1 MSETKRLYRS
11 RSERMIAG
19 ICGGLGQ
26 YLGTDPTVIRLVF
39 VLLAVLGPGVIVYL
53 IAWLIVPEEP
63 AAGEMVVTVE
73 AQPAP
78 AEEPEP

>member
-1 MSETKRLYRS
+1 MSSEAKRLYRS

-19 ICGGLGQ
+19 ICAGLGQ

-39 VLLAVLGPGVIVYL
+39 VLLAVLGPGVIIYL

-63 AAGEMVVTVE
+63 LAKDEVITVTTEEKTE
-73 AQPAP
+73 A
-78 AEEPEP
+78 